1 VTEEQ
6 LQILERR
13 GIPGSD
19 RAVVLE
25 ALPSLLATVD
35 LVLDTLVGYRWQGV
49 PREPIASLIY
59 AANRASVPRLALDLP
74 SGLEGDSGRP
84 SAVTIQA
91 DATLTLAWPKTGL
104 LAASARLVVG
114 ALFLADITVPAA
126 VYQAVGV
133 EQGDLFAEGPIVRVR
148 PAPQGWD
155 AECLLA
161 GL

>member
-1 VTEEQ
+1 M
-6 LQILERR
+6 

-35 LVLDTLVGYRWQGV
+35 LVLDALVGYRWQGV
-49 PREPIASLIY
+49 PCEPIASLIY

-91 DATLTLAWPKTGL
+91 DATWPTSLSRQQSTRRSEWSGGISLLKAPSCGFVQLHKDGTLNVFQQVCE
-104 LAASARLVVG
+104 R
-114 ALFLADITVPAA
+114 
-126 VYQAVGV
+126 
-133 EQGDLFAEGPIVRVR
+133 
-148 PAPQGWD
+148 
-155 AECLLA
+155 
-161 GL
+161 